1 MNMKKSEFSILKKLR
16 IFERVIVTSLI
27 IMMILVVFAST
38 IRLGWWLV
46 VQLIE
51 PPFLM
56 YNVDKLFVIFGFFLM
71 ILIGIELLE
80 SLKVYLSQDKIHV
93 EVIFTIALIAVARKV
108 ITLDITKLPE
118 LTLLGIAAIIISLS
132 VGYFLIKKAHGIS
145 NNKLLNK
152 DQHLTPSS

>member
-1 MNMKKSEFSILKKLR
+1 
-16 IFERVIVTSLI
+16 
-27 IMMILVVFAST
+27 MMTLVVFAST
-38 IRLGWWLV
+38 VRLGWWLV

-56 YNVDKLFVIFGFFLM
+56 YSVDKLFVIFGFFLM

-80 SLKVYLSQDKIHV
+80 SLKAYISEDKIHV

-118 LTLLGIAAIIISLS
+118 LILLGIGAIIVALS
-132 VGYFLIKKAHGIS
+132 VGYLLIKKAHRIS
-145 NNKLLNK
+145 DK
-152 DQHLTPSS
+152 

>member
-80 SLKVYLSQDKIHV
+80 SLKVYLSKDKIHV

-108 ITLDITKLPE
+108 ITLDITKLPDA
-118 LTLLGIAAIIISLS
+118 TLMGIAAIIISLA

-145 NNKLLNK
+145 NTKMENK
-152 DQHLTPSS
+152 DDI